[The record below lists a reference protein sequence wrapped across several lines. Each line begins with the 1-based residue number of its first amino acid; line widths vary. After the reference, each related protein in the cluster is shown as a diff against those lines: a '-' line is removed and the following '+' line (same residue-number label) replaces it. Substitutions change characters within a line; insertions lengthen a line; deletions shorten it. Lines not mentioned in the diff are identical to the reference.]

1 MAVRVPG
8 RPVVDLWAGEVTEET
23 LTGMYSSAK
32 GATTL
37 VVALLVLDLDELVAR
52 QWSEFAAAGKGGTT
66 VRDVLTHRS
75 GVIGADGGLSAEEA
89 ADDRVIARRLAGQRP
104 GSACGYSGFAGLSV
118 VAEAVRRSGG
128 TPGGRCRSTSRR
140 GSGNRT
146 AWTGISGGPGAGRY
160 REVLPGEA
168 SAEELASPGLRSEPV
183 QSGRPATGSIR
194 RRRWIRWRSSTPGG
208 CGRSGRFPQVG
219 MAAHVGCTRPR
230 CPVWTDGRRCSNPAR
245 SVSSRCFIPPAAT
258 W

>member
-1 MAVRVPG
+1 MVREEFETASGGVQLAVRVPG

-23 LTGMYSSAK
+23 LTGMYSSTR

-52 QWSEFAAAGKGGTT
+52 QWSEFAAAGKGGIT

-118 VAEAVRRSGG
+118 VAEAVRRV
-128 TPGGRCRSTSRR
+128 TGRSVQEHFETRIREPYGLDR
-140 GSGNRT
+140 YLGR
-146 AWTGISGGPGAGRY
+146 PRAGWY

-194 RRRWIRWRSSTPGG
+194 RRRWIR
-208 CGRSGRFPQVG
+208 
-219 MAAHVGCTRPR
+219 
-230 CPVWTDGRRCSNPAR
+230 
-245 SVSSRCFIPPAAT
+245 
-258 W
+258 